1 VLLLLAATSFQFC
14 FCICSV
20 TVSFLRCN
28 RLQRYGVSIAVSS
41 ANININN
48 TKYMDNVAVD
58 IKHSYSVH

>member
-1 VLLLLAATSFQFC
+1 M
-14 FCICSV
+14 
-20 TVSFLRCN
+20 
-28 RLQRYGVSIAVSS
+28 SIAVSS